1 MPPSTGCIPAARRR
15 SPRLLRSPTCSA
27 WWICSITDSPGSRAG
42 RSCWRRALHLAAAF
56 FDEHEALNFLRQH
69 EPASSQRLVHLDRLD
84 ALLVAT
90 GELVGPVL
98 RPVFDDDEQAR
109 TAAIWLGRLVV
120 SHVVDPSP
128 TLDLADADHVR
139 AVVTTYVLAGLAPVS
154 TAPPTP
160 TR

>member
-1 MPPSTGCIPAARRR
+1 VYRLYPGGKSAISHAAAVADVE
-15 SPRLLRSPTCSA
+15 RLVDLL
-27 WWICSITDSPGSRAG
+27 DQGLAG
-42 RSCWRRALHLAAAF
+42 LEGREELLSRALHLAAVF

-69 EPASSQRLVHLDRLD
+69 EPAEFQRLVHLDRLD

-109 TAAIWLGRLVV
+109 TAAIWLGRLVA

-128 TLDLADADHVR
+128 TLDLADADQAR
-139 AVVTTYVLAGLAPVS
+139 SVVTAYVLAGLAP
-154 TAPPTP
+154 APPTAP
-160 TR
+160 TP